1 MRLLFRHLASQ
12 LLLQLFQVMDK
23 LFVQLRLL
31 RNPDEIQE

>member
-1 MRLLFRHLASQ
+1 MRLLLRHLASQ
-12 LLLQLFQVMDK
+12 LLLKLFQVMGK